1 MTFDERT
8 RVAKP
13 YITGFVLGLIA
24 APIIAFGAGWV
35 STSGARADAVQ
46 SARVDTL
53 AGVCS
58 ASAGRIATAEGNDL
72 TTFKGYENRAK
83 RDELV
88 TAAMADLQV
97 PSDITTRVAN
107 SCSRT
112 LA

>member
-35 STSGARADAVQ
+35 STSGARADAVEM
-46 SARVDTL
+46 ARVDTL

-58 ASAGRIATAEGNDL
+58 DSAGRIVTAEGADL
-72 TTFKGYENRAK
+72 GSYKGYDNRAK
-83 RDELV
+83 REELV
-88 TAAMADLQV
+88 TAAMANLLV
-97 PSDITTRVAN
+97 PDDITKKVAN
-107 SCSRT
+107 VCNRA
-112 LA
+112 LG